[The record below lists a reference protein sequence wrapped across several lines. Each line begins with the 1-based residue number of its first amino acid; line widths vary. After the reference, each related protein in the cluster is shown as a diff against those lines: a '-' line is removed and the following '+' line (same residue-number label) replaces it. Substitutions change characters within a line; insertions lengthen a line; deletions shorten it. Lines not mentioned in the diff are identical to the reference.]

1 MLTIERLREVLEYD
15 PATGVF
21 RWLVDTN
28 VTSHGDVAGAVDK
41 KGYRHIGIDGE
52 VYMAHRLAWLHETGR
67 CHTELIDHRDLD
79 KDNNAFDNLRECDN
93 AQNQQNRRDGRGVS
107 KRIGVSF
114 KEGKWNA
121 RITVDRKTKWLGRFA
136 CETAAY
142 VAYCRAKATAHP
154 FAAGAAHGQ

>member
-1 MLTIERLREVLEYD
+1 MLTPERLREVLDYD
-15 PATGVF
+15 PASGVF

-28 VTSHGDVAGAVDK
+28 VTKRGDIAGAVDA

-52 VYMAHRLAWLHETGR
+52 VHMAHRLAWLYVKGKWPSD
-67 CHTELIDHRDLD
+67 LLDHRDRN
-79 KDNNAFDNLRECDN
+79 KDHNALSNLRECDN
-93 AQNQQNRRDGRGVS
+93 AQNQQNRKNGRGVS

-121 RITVDRKTKWLGRFA
+121 RITVARKTKWLGRFA

-154 FAAGAAHGQ
+154 FAVGAAHGQ